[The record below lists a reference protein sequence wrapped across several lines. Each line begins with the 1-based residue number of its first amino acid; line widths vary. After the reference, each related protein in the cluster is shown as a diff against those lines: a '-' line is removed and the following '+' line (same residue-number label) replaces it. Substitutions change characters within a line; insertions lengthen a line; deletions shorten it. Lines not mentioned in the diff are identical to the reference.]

1 MIEESD
7 ISVGSIRNLFVHIMS
22 VDERW
27 FSGFKKTPLP
37 EHANP
42 ESFRESFSKPEEL
55 RLRWD
60 LVEAD
65 MRTFLDGLTDNDL
78 EKPFQDNMMVWHVLS
93 HVVNHGTA
101 HRAQIGTLLRHFGY
115 KPPPQ
120 DYIFFVMGRN

>member
-7 ISVGSIRNLFVHIMS
+7 ISLGSIRNLFVHIMS

-27 FSGFKKTPLP
+27 FSGFNKIPLP
-37 EHANP
+37 DHANP
-42 ESFRESFSKPEEL
+42 ESFSKPEEL

-60 LVEAD
+60 MVEGD
-65 MRTFLDGLTDNDL
+65 MRAFLDGLADDDL
-78 EKPFQDNMMVWHVLS
+78 EKPFQDNMRVWHVLS

-101 HRAQIGTLLRHFGY
+101 HRAQIGAILRQFGH

-120 DYIFFVMGRN
+120 DYIFFVMGRI